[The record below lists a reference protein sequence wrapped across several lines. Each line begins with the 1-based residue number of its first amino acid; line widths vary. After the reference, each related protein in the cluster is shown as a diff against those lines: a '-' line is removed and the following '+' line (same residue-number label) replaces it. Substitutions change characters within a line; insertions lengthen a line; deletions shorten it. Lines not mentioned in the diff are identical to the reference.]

1 MGASGAAGGELAALV
16 TLKKEPDM
24 RILYES
30 AYGQMGDHREE
41 NLEGGTSYCSQTK
54 ISLQLN

>member
-1 MGASGAAGGELAALV
+1 MSASSTGELAAIV

-30 AYGQMGDHREE
+30 AYGQMGDHKAEG
-41 NLEGGTSYCSQTK
+41 LEKGQ
-54 ISLQLN
+54 

>member
-1 MGASGAAGGELAALV
+1 MFYVQVVSASGSGELAVTV

-41 NLEGGTSYCSQTK
+41 NLDRG
-54 ISLQLN
+54 L